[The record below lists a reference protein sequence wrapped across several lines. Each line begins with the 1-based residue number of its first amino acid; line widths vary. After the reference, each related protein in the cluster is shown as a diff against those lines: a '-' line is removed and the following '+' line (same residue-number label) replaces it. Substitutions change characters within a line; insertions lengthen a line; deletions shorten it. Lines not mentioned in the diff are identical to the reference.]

1 MKCRRKTNST
11 IKHSTKMVGRN
22 ALVCLLL
29 VSNHLLLVPEAAQRC
44 PDDCFT
50 RVAFSCRCPNPNGKG
65 SSSSWVGHGGTY
77 VFPVCLDAIQTDF
90 PRETQTVFIEHLSS
104 STLLKQS
111 LYHLRLEHLSIRKSN
126 VSAIQPMAFR
136 GLPYLGHLY
145 LPDNRISRLEADT
158 FLGLVKL
165 HMLILEK
172 NRISAVSQH
181 AFRGL
186 HLLKH
191 LRLSHN
197 RLTSV
202 PVGALLR
209 PESLWIA
216 DLQMNHITTIGRDV
230 VRLSRNQRLSLQI
243 GHNKLRCD
251 KNLTWFICTLPYLP
265 FISQHDVLRC
275 TFPPE
280 LSGTSLTAMRKYL
293 CQTST
298 ERPQRGIGSKP
309 FSEPSLTPTSTIMG
323 STSPQIFN
331 AHPYSDAIQ
340 TIGTDLPHE
349 QARSTETETHNVRPY
364 AVAYADSAELRGSD
378 ESSATCGRDRTLQNP
393 RKQVYHS
400 AICSGLC
407 RLDRS
412 TRIESS
418 SHMQSAQDEDP
429 EDNRD

>member
-1 MKCRRKTNST
+1 
-11 IKHSTKMVGRN
+11 
-22 ALVCLLL
+22 
-29 VSNHLLLVPEAAQRC
+29 
-44 PDDCFT
+44 
-50 RVAFSCRCPNPNGKG
+50 
-65 SSSSWVGHGGTY
+65 
-77 VFPVCLDAIQTDF
+77 
-90 PRETQTVFIEHLSS
+90 
-104 STLLKQS
+104 
-111 LYHLRLEHLSIRKSN
+111 
-126 VSAIQPMAFR
+126 
-136 GLPYLGHLY
+136 
-145 LPDNRISRLEADT
+145 
-158 FLGLVKL
+158 
-165 HMLILEK
+165 MLILEK

-331 AHPYSDAIQ
+331 AHPYSDAIPTEGYTEMPQ
-340 TIGTDLPHE
+340 TM
-349 QARSTETETHNVRPY
+349 SVTERTTLMDY
-364 AVAYADSAELRGSD
+364 AVTNEG
-378 ESSATCGRDRTLQNP
+378 NP
-393 RKQVYHS
+393 F
-400 AICSGLC
+400 I
-407 RLDRS
+407 
-412 TRIESS
+412 
-418 SHMQSAQDEDP
+418 
-429 EDNRD
+429 N